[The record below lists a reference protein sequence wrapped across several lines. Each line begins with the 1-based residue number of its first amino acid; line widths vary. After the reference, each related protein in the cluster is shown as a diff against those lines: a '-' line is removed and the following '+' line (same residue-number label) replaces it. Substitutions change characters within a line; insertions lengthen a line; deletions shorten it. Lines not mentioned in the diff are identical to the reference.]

1 MDNTRYIL
9 EIRVSLSIEWSDMSL
24 NQEHLVD
31 NSLDVDDTLQR
42 LLKRIMCVCKVQEKS
57 HMNTCVERIRTEEM
71 TQA

>member
-1 MDNTRYIL
+1 MTSTRYIL

-31 NSLDVDDTLQR
+31 NSLDVDDTKKS
-42 LLKRIMCVCKVQEKS
+42 LKRTRYVCKVQGKS
-57 HMNTCVERIRTEEM
+57 HMKTCVERVRTEEV